1 MNVHVARDWVFNGRK
16 DNGHESGEDSLKGT
30 TEPTTVTPI
39 VSQFPS
45 HNSSSDA
52 LQIENQTTDKQ
63 LSTSLEVSN

>member
-1 MNVHVARDWVFNGRK
+1 MARDWVFNGRE
-16 DNGHESGEDSLKGT
+16 DNGHESSEDSLKGT

-52 LQIENQTTDKQ
+52 LQIENQITDKQ
-63 LSTSLEVSN
+63 LSTSLEVRN

>member
-1 MNVHVARDWVFNGRK
+1 MNVHVAWDLVFNGRK

-30 TEPTTVTPI
+30 TEPTTVTSI

-52 LQIENQTTDKQ
+52 LQIESQITDKRRVQ
-63 LSTSLEVSN
+63 AWK

>member
-1 MNVHVARDWVFNGRK
+1 MTRDWVFNGRE
-16 DNGHESGEDSLKGT
+16 DNDHESGEDSLKGT

-52 LQIENQTTDKQ
+52 LQIENQITDKQ
-63 LSTSLEVSN
+63 LSTSLEVRN

>member
-1 MNVHVARDWVFNGRK
+1 MARDWVFNGRE

-39 VSQFPS
+39 ISQFPS

-52 LQIENQTTDKQ
+52 LQIENQITDKQ
-63 LSTSLEVSN
+63 LITSLEVRN